1 MERKSYEFISETDEA
16 VAGLV
21 GSLPRVEAPGD
32 FDMRVRARIAAG
44 RPAARS
50 WTPAFAGVAV
60 SMALLLALGG
70 YFGYNALYQSQPGT
84 LPVAQTQSEPAPMV
98 SPDSGTA
105 MPTNEVV
112 AETITPQPQQGDEQ
126 STRDSSKPP
135 SSSARTSDRT
145 GGGSFDQ
152 ATRETK
158 QILPLGLSP
167 DTQNVNASDSG
178 ASISTNDVFGI
189 LGIKADY
196 TLEGWKVE
204 SVTPNNMADRS
215 GVKAGDVVEALNDKP
230 LTERSTFGRTFD
242 GKSVR
247 VRRNG
252 QSIKLELKP

>member
-1 MERKSYEFISETDEA
+1 MESKSYEFISETDEA

-32 FDMRVRARIAAG
+32 FDTRVRARIAAG
-44 RPAARS
+44 RPATRS

-70 YFGYNALYQSQPGT
+70 YLGYSALYQGETPSS
-84 LPVAQTQSEPAPMV
+84 VAETPKSEPAPIA
-98 SPDSGTA
+98 DADAGTVIPA
-105 MPTNEVV
+105 NDLV
-112 AETITPQPQQGDEQ
+112 AVAPQPQTGDENAN
-126 STRDSSKPP
+126 RNSSKPP
-135 SSSARTSDRT
+135 SSSGRTTDRT

-167 DTQNVNASDSG
+167 DTQNVNSPLGDARV
-178 ASISTNDVFGI
+178 STTDVFNI
-189 LGIKADY
+189 LGIRAGY
-196 TLEGWKVE
+196 TPEGWMVE